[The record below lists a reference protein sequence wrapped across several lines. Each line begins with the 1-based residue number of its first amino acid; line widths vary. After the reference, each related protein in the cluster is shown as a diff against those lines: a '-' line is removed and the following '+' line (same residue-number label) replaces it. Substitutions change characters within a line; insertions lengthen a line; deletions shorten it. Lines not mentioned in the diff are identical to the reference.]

1 MTIKIFINGFIRNKD
16 VSWKK
21 LIDISQS
28 DAYIDTS
35 FFGLVGTYS
44 NQACHIIILR
54 VTKYAHGDVGVAID
68 KITNYSN
75 DSKYGVTIKY
85 KITENNVRVWIRGY
99 FNLVVNNLQTTQNTE
114 IVQEYPDEDAIDLP
128 I

>member
-1 MTIKIFINGFIRNKD
+1 M
-16 VSWKK
+16 
-21 LIDISQS
+21 LILTPLS
-28 DAYIDTS
+28 
-35 FFGLVGTYS
+35 FGLVGTYS

-85 KITENNVRVWIRGY
+85 KITEISCIMDFFCKI
-99 FNLVVNNLQTTQNTE
+99 FNAQTGN
-114 IVQEYPDEDAIDLP
+114 IHY
-128 I
+128 